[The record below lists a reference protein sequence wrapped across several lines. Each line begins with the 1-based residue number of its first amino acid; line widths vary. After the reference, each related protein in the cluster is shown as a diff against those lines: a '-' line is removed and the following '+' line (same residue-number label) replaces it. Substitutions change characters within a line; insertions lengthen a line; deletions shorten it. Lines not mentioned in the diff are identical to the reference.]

1 MTLSKIQSE
10 SINLA
15 DTFAFT
21 GTVSGVGKIGQVIQ
35 DVKTDTFSTTAVASS
50 PADITGLSASI
61 TPTATSSKVLVIVN
75 IGFVSQSSGQHM
87 SFFLKRGSTH
97 INIGDAASNRP
108 RATFGTGENGISYVG
123 KAISTAFLDSPSSVA
138 STSYS
143 VAVGGESPSITT
155 FINRSTSDTDGTNAD
170 GRFVSSIILQEVL
183 AYCL

>member
-1 MTLSKIQSE
+1 MAVSKIQSE

-61 TPTATSSKVLVIVN
+61 TPTATSSKVLVMVN
-75 IGFVSQSSGQHM
+75 IGFVSQNSGHHM

-97 INIGDAASNRP
+97 IHIGDAASNRA
-108 RATFGTGENGISYVG
+108 RATFGTGENGVSYVG
-123 KAISTAFLDSPSSVA
+123 KAISTAFLDSPSS
-138 STSYS
+138 TSEQTYS
-143 VAVGGESPSITT
+143 VAVGGESASITT
-155 FINRSTSDTDGTNAD
+155 FINRSSSDTDGTNTEA
-170 GRFVSSIILQEVL
+170 RFASSIILQEVL
-183 AYCL
+183 A